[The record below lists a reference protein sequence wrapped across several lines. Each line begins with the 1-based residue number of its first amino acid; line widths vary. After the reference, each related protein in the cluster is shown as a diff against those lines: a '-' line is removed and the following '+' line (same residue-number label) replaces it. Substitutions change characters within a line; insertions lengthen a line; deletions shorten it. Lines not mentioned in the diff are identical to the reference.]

1 MTLPLPEKHQWD
13 KSQLL
18 LDRNSSLT
26 PAHRHISLFPDSKS
40 HSKSLEDEC
49 SSKGLLLPESNLEIV
64 QEDAPSFCYAVFS

>member
-1 MTLPLPEKHQWD
+1 MTLPPLEMHQWD
-13 KSQLL
+13 KSRLL
-18 LDRNSSLT
+18 LGRNNNLI
-26 PAHRHISLFPDSKS
+26 PAHRHISLFPDLEN